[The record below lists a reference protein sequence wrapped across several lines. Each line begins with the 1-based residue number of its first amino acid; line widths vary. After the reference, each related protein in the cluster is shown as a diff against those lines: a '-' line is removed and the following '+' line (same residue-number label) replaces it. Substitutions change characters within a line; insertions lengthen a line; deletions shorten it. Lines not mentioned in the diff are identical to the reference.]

1 MIKIMTKTVTRAMQI
16 FEKLEICEETASLDP
31 TANPSGH
38 QGGCTGYVWL
48 IKILEFIQYV

>member
-31 TANPSGH
+31 TANPSGN